1 MFVSKPLIKLIATG
15 LTLGMCKPL
24 GDDYFDNSESYED
37 LSASD
42 DTSQYRP
49 SRQWPARPA
58 SASQPDNIF
67 FPRPVDSSNN
77 PLTSQPFNVG
87 NNPDFSDIFGNGGN
101 GNPGFPPQNRP
112 TPPPQTGGG
121 SSGCSCV
128 STEEYNPVCGS
139 DNVTYSNPSKLTC
152 ALRCGQQTS
161 HAYYGTCRQV
171 VSSRG

>member
-49 SRQWPARPA
+49 SRQW
-58 SASQPDNIF
+58 
-67 FPRPVDSSNN
+67 
-77 PLTSQPFNVG
+77 PFNVG